1 MRNTKFVCGAQLCY
15 LLRQVCTTHTSE
27 GESMFC
33 FSSVKI
39 WNSLPKYV
47 RECDKLTIFKSK
59 FKSHYFGVA
68 FEDVP
73 DL

>member
-1 MRNTKFVCGAQLCY
+1 MYHFHGNDDKT
-15 LLRQVCTTHTSE
+15 LLQQVCITNTSKAD
-27 GESMFC
+27 SMFC
-33 FSSVKI
+33 FSSVKT
-39 WNSLPKYV
+39 WNALPKYV

-59 FKSHYFGVA
+59 LKCHYFSVA